1 VPRRGLP
8 IYAGPNL
15 YTQTIT
21 EVNTVKEKMMANL
34 EQYRAVLDDLMKQRT
49 QLQFKIGEIDSA
61 VSALRRLMP
70 IEDISPV
77 RDAQQPLPIIQNG
90 RYSGMSTRWAIL
102 MLLSEDAT
110 RPLSTGEI
118 AEALQA
124 GGIASSA
131 RNFAGNVSAVLSGMN
146 HEKNEVI
153 AGSNGWS
160 ISENGKN
167 AWIHIKAARAAK
179 KITGGLSSS
188 EYQQPSLQ

>member
-1 VPRRGLP
+1 
-8 IYAGPNL
+8 
-15 YTQTIT
+15 
-21 EVNTVKEKMMANL
+21 MANL

-70 IEDISPV
+70 TENIAPV
-77 RDAQQPLPIIQNG
+77 KDVQQPLPIIQNG

-153 AGSNGWS
+153 AGTNGWA

-167 AWIHIKAARAAK
+167 AWIHIKAARVAK